1 MKLSVIIPVYN
12 EEKTVADVIRAVKNC
27 GIPELEIVVVND
39 CSSDNTAAALREFET
54 DPQVVIVSHPENRGK
69 GAAIRSGQPRTTG
82 DAVVIQDADLEYD
95 PGDLPR
101 LFALIESGRA
111 DVVYGS
117 RYSGEAKMV
126 DKYWHYRVNRFL
138 TGFSNVLSNLHLTD
152 METCYKMIRGD
163 VFRKLHL
170 TADRFGIE
178 PELTAK
184 LADLDLRI
192 YEMPISYLPRK
203 SSGGKKIGWR
213 DGLAAMWF
221 IVKYNWFS
229 RKQK

>member
-12 EEKTVADVIRAVKNC
+12 EEKTVADVIRAVKSC
-27 GIPELEIVVVND
+27 GVADLELVVVND
-39 CSSDNTAAALREFET
+39 CSSDNTAEALREFAA
-54 DPQVVIVSHPENRGK
+54 DPQVVVVTHEVNRGK
-69 GAAIRSGQPRTTG
+69 GAAIRTGQAHVTG

-95 PGDLPR
+95 PRDLPR
-101 LFALIESGRA
+101 MFELIESDRA

-117 RYSGEAKMV
+117 RYSGNEKMV

-138 TGFSNVLSNLHLTD
+138 TNFSNVLSNLHLTD

-163 VFRKLHL
+163 VFRKLRL

-192 YEMPISYLPRK
+192 YELPISYRPR
-203 SSGGKKIGWR
+203 SSSCGKKIGWR
-213 DGLAAMWF
+213 DGVAAMWF
-221 IVKYNWFS
+221 IVKYNWFA
-229 RKQK
+229 RK

>member
-12 EEKTVADVIRAVKNC
+12 EEKTVSDVIRAVKNC
-27 GIPELEIVVVND
+27 GVPELEIVVVND
-39 CSSDNTAAALREFET
+39 CSSDRTGEALREFDS
-54 DPQVVIVSHPENRGK
+54 DPQVVVVTHGVNRGK
-69 GAAIRSGQPRTTG
+69 GAAIRTGQSHTTG

-95 PGDLPR
+95 PQDLPR
-101 LFALIESGRA
+101 LFRIIESDKA

-117 RYSGEAKMV
+117 RYSGSERMV
-126 DKYWHYRVNRFL
+126 DRYWHYRVNRFL
-138 TGFSNVLSNLHLTD
+138 TGFSNRLSNLNLTD

-163 VFRKLHL
+163 VFRKLKL

-192 YEMPISYLPRK
+192 YEMPISYRPRG
-203 SSGGKKIGWR
+203 SASGKKIGWK
-213 DGLAAMWF
+213 DGLAALWF
-221 IVKYNWFS
+221 IIRYNWF
-229 RKQK
+229 

>member
-12 EEKTVADVIRAVKNC
+12 EEKTVGDVIRAVKAC
-27 GIPELEIVVVND
+27 GVADLEIVVVND
-39 CSSDNTAAALREFET
+39 CSSDQTSEALREFES
-54 DPQVVIVSHPENRGK
+54 DPQVVIVTHHVNKGK
-69 GAAIRSGQPRTTG
+69 GAAIRTGQSHTTG

-95 PGDLPR
+95 PQDLPR
-101 LFALIESGRA
+101 MFALIESGKA

-117 RYSGEAKMV
+117 RYSGNEKMV

-138 TGFSNVLSNLHLTD
+138 TEFSNRLSNLNLSD

-163 VFRKLHL
+163 VFRGLKL
-170 TADRFGIE
+170 TAKRFGIE

-192 YEMPISYLPRK
+192 YETPISYCPRNRT
-203 SSGGKKIGWR
+203 GGKKIGWC

-221 IVKYNWFS
+221 IIRYNWF
-229 RKQK
+229 

>member
-12 EEKTVADVIRAVKNC
+12 EEKTVAEVIRAVKAC
-27 GIPELEIVVVND
+27 GVPDLEIVVVND
-39 CSSDNTAAALREFET
+39 CSSDKTAEVLREFES
-54 DPQVVIVSHPENRGK
+54 DPQVVVVTHQVNQGK
-69 GAAIRSGQPRTTG
+69 GAAIRTGQSHTTG

-95 PGDLPR
+95 PKDLPKMFR
-101 LFALIESGRA
+101 LIEAGKA

-117 RYSGEAKMV
+117 RYSGNEKMV

-138 TGFSNVLSNLHLTD
+138 TEFSNRLSNLNLSD

-163 VFRKLHL
+163 VFRGLKL
-170 TADRFGIE
+170 TAKRFGIE

-192 YEMPISYLPRK
+192 YEIPISYSPR
-203 SSGGKKIGWR
+203 SSTGGKKIGWR
-213 DGLAAMWF
+213 DGVAAMWF
-221 IVKYNWFS
+221 IIRYNWF
-229 RKQK
+229 

>member
-12 EEKTVADVIRAVKNC
+12 EEKTVADVIRAVEAC
-27 GIPELEIVVVND
+27 GIPDLELVIVND
-39 CSSDNTAAALREFET
+39 CSSARTAEALREFEN
-54 DPQVVIVSHPENRGK
+54 DPRVVVVTHEKNRGK
-69 GAAIRSGQPRTTG
+69 GAAIRSGQARTTG

-95 PGDLPR
+95 PKDLPR

-117 RYSGEAKMV
+117 RYSGNEKMV

-138 TGFSNVLSNLHLTD
+138 TNFSNMLSNLQLTD

-192 YEMPISYLPRK
+192 YEMPISYSPRK

>member
-27 GIPELEIVVVND
+27 GVADLEIVVVND
-39 CSSDNTAAALREFET
+39 CSSDRTAEALREFES
-54 DPQVVIVSHPENRGK
+54 DSQVVIVSHPVNKGK
-69 GAAIRSGQPRTTG
+69 GAAIRTGQAHTTG

-95 PGDLPR
+95 PRDL
-101 LFALIESGRA
+101 
-111 DVVYGS
+111 V
-117 RYSGEAKMV
+117 KMFRFNEKLV
-126 DKYWHYRVNRFL
+126 DRYWHYRVNRFL
-138 TGFSNVLSNLHLTD
+138 TDFSNVLSNLNLTD

-163 VFRKLHL
+163 VFRNLKL

-184 LADLDLRI
+184 LADLDLKI
-192 YEMPISYLPRK
+192 YEVPISYRPRK
-203 SSGGKKIGWR
+203 ADGGKKIGWR

-221 IVKYNWFS
+221 IVKYNWF
-229 RKQK
+229 

>member
-27 GIPELEIVVVND
+27 GVADLEIVVVND
-39 CSSDNTAAALREFET
+39 CSSDQTAEALREFES
-54 DPQVVIVSHPENRGK
+54 DQQVVVVTHQVNRGK
-69 GAAIRSGQPRTTG
+69 GAAIRTGQAHTTG

-95 PGDLPR
+95 PKDLPR
-101 LFALIESGRA
+101 LLAPIESGKA

-117 RYSGEAKMV
+117 RYSGNEKMV
-126 DKYWHYRVNRFL
+126 DRYWHYRVNRFL
-138 TGFSNVLSNLHLTD
+138 TGFSNCLSNIHLTD

-163 VFRKLHL
+163 VFRKLKL

-192 YEMPISYLPRK
+192 YEMPISYRPRG
-203 SSGGKKIGWR
+203 SAHGKKIGWK
-213 DGLAAMWF
+213 DGVAAMWF
-221 IVKYNWFS
+221 IIRYNWF
-229 RKQK
+229 

>member
-12 EEKTVADVIRAVKNC
+12 EEKTVSDVIRAVKNC
-27 GIPELEIVVVND
+27 GIADLEIVVVND
-39 CSSDNTAAALREFET
+39 CSSDRTAEALREFES
-54 DPQVVIVSHPENRGK
+54 DSQVVVVSHPVNKGK
-69 GAAIRSGQPRTTG
+69 GAAIRTGQAQTTG

-95 PGDLPR
+95 PRDLVKMFR
-101 LFALIESGRA
+101 FIESGDA

-117 RYSGEAKMV
+117 RYSGNEKLV
-126 DKYWHYRVNRFL
+126 DRYWHYRVNRFL
-138 TGFSNVLSNLHLTD
+138 TDFSNVLSNLNLTD

-163 VFRKLHL
+163 VFRSLKL

-184 LADLDLRI
+184 LADLDIRI
-192 YEMPISYLPRK
+192 YEVPISYRPRK
-203 SSGGKKIGWR
+203 ADGGKKIGWR

-221 IVKYNWFS
+221 IVKYNWF
-229 RKQK
+229 

>member
-12 EEKTVADVIRAVKNC
+12 EENTVSDVIRAVKTC
-27 GIPELEIVVVND
+27 GVADLEIVVVDD
-39 CSSDNTAAALREFET
+39 CSSDRTAEALREFAA
-54 DPQVVIVSHPENRGK
+54 DPQVVIVTHPENRGK
-69 GAAIRSGQPRTTG
+69 GAAIRTGQSHTTG

-95 PGDLPR
+95 PRDLPR
-101 LFALIESGRA
+101 MFRLIESGKA

-117 RYSGEAKMV
+117 RYGGGEKMV
-126 DKYWHYRVNRFL
+126 DRYWHYRVNRFL
-138 TGFSNVLSNLHLTD
+138 TDFSNVLSNLNLTD

-163 VFRKLHL
+163 VFRNLKL

-184 LADLDLRI
+184 LADLGIRI
-192 YEMPISYLPRK
+192 WETPISYSPRG
-203 SSGGKKIGWR
+203 SSGGKKIGWK

-221 IVKYNWFS
+221 IIRYNWF
-229 RKQK
+229 

>member
-27 GIPELEIVVVND
+27 GVAELEIVVVND
-39 CSSDNTAAALREFET
+39 CSSDRTAEALREFES
-54 DPQVVIVSHPENRGK
+54 DPQVVIVTHVKNRGK
-69 GAAIRSGQPRTTG
+69 GAAIRSGQSHTTG

-95 PGDLPR
+95 PQDLPR
-101 LFALIESGRA
+101 MFKLFEAGKA

-117 RYSGEAKMV
+117 RYSGNEKMV
-126 DKYWHYRVNRFL
+126 DRYWHYRVNRFL
-138 TGFSNVLSNLHLTD
+138 TNFSNLLSNLNLTD

-163 VFRKLHL
+163 VFRSLKL
-170 TADRFGIE
+170 TANRFGIE

-184 LADLDLRI
+184 LADLDLKI
-192 YEMPISYLPRK
+192 YEMPISYSPRK
-203 SSGGKKIGWR
+203 SSGGKKIGWK

-221 IVKYNWFS
+221 IIRYNWF
-229 RKQK
+229 

>member
-12 EEKTVADVIRAVKNC
+12 EEKTVADVIRTVKNC
-27 GIPELEIVVVND
+27 GVADLEIVVVND
-39 CSSDNTAAALREFET
+39 CSSDRTAEALREFES
-54 DPQVVIVSHPENRGK
+54 DPQVVIVSHPVNRGK
-69 GAAIRSGQPRTTG
+69 GAAIRTGQAHTTG

-95 PGDLPR
+95 PRDLVKMFR
-101 LFALIESGRA
+101 FIESGDA

-117 RYSGEAKMV
+117 RYSGNEKLV
-126 DKYWHYRVNRFL
+126 DRYWHYRVNRFL
-138 TGFSNVLSNLHLTD
+138 TDFSNVLSNLNLTD

-163 VFRKLHL
+163 VFRSLKL

-184 LADLDLRI
+184 LADLDIRI
-192 YEMPISYLPRK
+192 YEVPISYRPRK
-203 SSGGKKIGWR
+203 ADGGKKIGWR

-221 IVKYNWFS
+221 IVKYNWF
-229 RKQK
+229 

>member
-12 EEKTVADVIRAVKNC
+12 EEKTVSDVIRAVKNC
-27 GIPELEIVVVND
+27 GIADLEIVVVND
-39 CSSDNTAAALREFET
+39 CSSDRTAEALREFES
-54 DPQVVIVSHPENRGK
+54 DSQVVVVSHPVNKGK
-69 GAAIRSGQPRTTG
+69 GAAIRTGQAHTTG

-95 PGDLPR
+95 PRDLVKMFR
-101 LFALIESGRA
+101 FIESGDA

-117 RYSGEAKMV
+117 RYSGNEKLV
-126 DKYWHYRVNRFL
+126 DRYWHYRVNRFL
-138 TGFSNVLSNLHLTD
+138 TDFSNVLSNLNLTD

-163 VFRKLHL
+163 VFRSLKL

-184 LADLDLRI
+184 LADLDIRI
-192 YEMPISYLPRK
+192 YEVPISYRPRK
-203 SSGGKKIGWR
+203 ADGGKKIGWR

-221 IVKYNWFS
+221 IVKYNWF
-229 RKQK
+229 

>member
-12 EEKTVADVIRAVKNC
+12 EEKTVAEVIRTVKNC
-27 GIPELEIVVVND
+27 GVTDLEIVVVND
-39 CSSDNTAAALREFET
+39 CSSDQTAEALREFES
-54 DPQVVIVSHPENRGK
+54 DPQVVIVTHHVNQGK
-69 GAAIRSGQPRTTG
+69 GAAIRTGQSHTTG

-95 PGDLPR
+95 PKDLPR
-101 LFALIESGRA
+101 MFELIESGKA

-117 RYSGEAKMV
+117 RYSGNAKMV

-138 TGFSNVLSNLHLTD
+138 TEFSNRLSNLNLSD

-163 VFRKLHL
+163 VFRNLKL
-170 TADRFGIE
+170 TARRFGIE

-192 YEMPISYLPRK
+192 YEIPISYCPRNNT
-203 SSGGKKIGWR
+203 GGKKIGWR
-213 DGLAAMWF
+213 DGVAAMWF
-221 IVKYNWFS
+221 IIRYNWF
-229 RKQK
+229 

>member
-12 EEKTVADVIRAVKNC
+12 EEKTVSDVIRAVKNC
-27 GIPELEIVVVND
+27 GVADLEIVVVND
-39 CSSDNTAAALREFET
+39 CSSDRTSEALREFET
-54 DPQVVIVSHPENRGK
+54 DPQVVVMTHGKNRGK
-69 GAAIRSGQPRTTG
+69 GAAIRTGQARTTG

-95 PGDLPR
+95 PQDLAR
-101 LFALIESGRA
+101 MFRVIESGKA

-117 RYSGEAKMV
+117 RYSGSERLV
-126 DKYWHYRVNRFL
+126 DRYWHYRVNRFL
-138 TGFSNVLSNLHLTD
+138 TGFSNRLSNLNLTD

-163 VFRKLHL
+163 VFRGMKL

-192 YEMPISYLPRK
+192 YEMPISYRPRG
-203 SSGGKKIGWR
+203 SAHGKKIGWK

-221 IVKYNWFS
+221 IIRYNWF
-229 RKQK
+229 

>member
-12 EEKTVADVIRAVKNC
+12 EEKTVSDVIRAVKNC

-39 CSSDNTAAALREFET
+39 CSSDRTAEALREFET
-54 DPQVVIVSHPENRGK
+54 DPQVVIITHGENRGK
-69 GAAIRSGQPRTTG
+69 GAAIRTGQSHTTG

-95 PGDLPR
+95 PQDLARMFPV
-101 LFALIESGRA
+101 IESGRA

-117 RYSGEAKMV
+117 RYSGSERMV
-126 DKYWHYRVNRFL
+126 DRYWHYRVNRFL
-138 TGFSNVLSNLHLTD
+138 TGFSNRLSNLNLTD

-163 VFRKLHL
+163 VFRGLKL

-192 YEMPISYLPRK
+192 YEMPISYRPR
-203 SSGGKKIGWR
+203 GNAHGKKIGWK

-221 IVKYNWFS
+221 IIRYNWF
-229 RKQK
+229 

>member
-12 EEKTVADVIRAVKNC
+12 EEKTVSDVIRAVKNC
-27 GIPELEIVVVND
+27 GIADLEIVVVND
-39 CSSDNTAAALREFET
+39 CSSDRTAEALREFES
-54 DPQVVIVSHPENRGK
+54 DPQVVIVSHSVNKGK
-69 GAAIRSGQPRTTG
+69 GAAIRTGQAHTTG

-95 PGDLPR
+95 PHDLVKMFR
-101 LFALIESGRA
+101 FIESGDA

-117 RYSGEAKMV
+117 RYSGNEKLV
-126 DKYWHYRVNRFL
+126 DRYWHYRVNRFL
-138 TGFSNVLSNLHLTD
+138 TDFSNVLSNLNLTD

-163 VFRKLHL
+163 VFRNLKL

-184 LADLDLRI
+184 LADLDLNI
-192 YEMPISYLPRK
+192 YEVPISYRPRK
-203 SSGGKKIGWR
+203 ADGGKKIGWR

-221 IVKYNWFS
+221 IVKYNWF
-229 RKQK
+229 

>member
-27 GIPELEIVVVND
+27 GVADLEIVVVND
-39 CSSDNTAAALREFET
+39 CSSDLTAEALREFES
-54 DPQVVIVSHPENRGK
+54 DPQVVIVTHSVNKGK
-69 GAAIRSGQPRTTG
+69 GAAIRTGQAHTTG

-95 PGDLPR
+95 PHDLVKM
-101 LFALIESGRA
+101 FSFIESGAA

-117 RYSGEAKMV
+117 RYSGNEKLV
-126 DKYWHYRVNRFL
+126 DRYWHYRVNRFL
-138 TGFSNVLSNLHLTD
+138 TDFSNVLSNLNLTD

-163 VFRKLHL
+163 VFRSLKL

-192 YEMPISYLPRK
+192 YEVPISYRPRK
-203 SSGGKKIGWR
+203 ADGGKKIGWR

-221 IVKYNWFS
+221 IVKYNWF
-229 RKQK
+229 

>member
-12 EEKTVADVIRAVKNC
+12 EEKTVAEVIRAVKVC
-27 GIPELEIVVVND
+27 GVPDLEIVVVND
-39 CSSDNTAAALREFET
+39 CSSDQTSEALREFES
-54 DPQVVIVSHPENRGK
+54 DPQVVIVTHHVNKGK
-69 GAAIRSGQPRTTG
+69 GAAIRTGQEHTTG

-95 PGDLPR
+95 PQDLPR
-101 LFALIESGRA
+101 MFALIESGKA

-117 RYSGEAKMV
+117 RYSGNAKMV

-138 TGFSNVLSNLHLTD
+138 TEFSNRLSNLNLSD

-163 VFRKLHL
+163 VFRKLKL
-170 TADRFGIE
+170 TAKRFGIE

-192 YEMPISYLPRK
+192 YEIPISYCPRNNT
-203 SSGGKKIGWR
+203 GGKKIGWR
-213 DGLAAMWF
+213 DGVAAMWF
-221 IVKYNWFS
+221 IIRYNWF
-229 RKQK
+229 